1 MIYVCVEG
9 TRKAKVYYVPLMG
22 STLMVNSESQ
32 SLVNMLLDVVSDAC
46 LCTMYMSWTV
56 QRGRLYFSFGKYQNI
71 SIQVDP

>member
-32 SLVNMLLDVVSDAC
+32 SLVNMLLDAVSDAC
-46 LCTMYMSWTV
+46 
-56 QRGRLYFSFGKYQNI
+56 LYFSFGKYQNI